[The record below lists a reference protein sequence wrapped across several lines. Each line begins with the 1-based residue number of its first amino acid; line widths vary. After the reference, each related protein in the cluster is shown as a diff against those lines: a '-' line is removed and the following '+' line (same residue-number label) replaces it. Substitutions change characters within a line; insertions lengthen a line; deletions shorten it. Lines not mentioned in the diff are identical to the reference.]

1 MITHSVKAEV
11 WVEVRPT
18 EDEEKVRRALS
29 NVFIYDDLRV
39 EESEGKKYLVALG
52 LGFKSLIR
60 VHNLIK
66 EQGIEDSARS
76 VLMKG
81 MENNRVVFHLHKQAA
96 YAGVLTFVTEENES
110 PLGPITFIVETNDPR
125 RLIDWLAPRTSKG
138 RRLYEAPPPEDP

>member
-1 MITHSVKAEV
+1 MKAEV

-29 NVFIYDDLRV
+29 NVFIYDEIRI
-39 EESEGKKYLVALG
+39 EESEGKRYIVALG
-52 LGFKSLIR
+52 NGFKSLIK

-76 VLMKG
+76 VLMRG
-81 MENNRVVFHLHKQAA
+81 GIDGNRVVFHLHKQAA

-110 PLGPITFIVETNDPR
+110 PLGPITFIVETNDPK
-125 RLIDWLAPRTSKG
+125 RLIDWLAPKTAK
-138 RRLYEAPPPEDP
+138 

>member
-1 MITHSVKAEV
+1 MKAEV

-29 NVFIYDDLRV
+29 NVFIYDEIRI
-39 EESEGKKYLVALG
+39 EESEGKRYIVALG
-52 LGFKSLIR
+52 NGFKSLIK

-76 VLMKG
+76 VLMRG
-81 MENNRVVFHLHKQAA
+81 IDGNRVVFHLHKQAA

-110 PLGPITFIVETNDPR
+110 PLGPITFIVETNDPK
-125 RLIDWLAPRTSKG
+125 RLIDWLAPKTARG
-138 RRLYEAPPPEDP
+138 RRLYEVQPPDDP

>member
-1 MITHSVKAEV
+1 MKAEV

-29 NVFIYDDLRV
+29 NVFIYDEIRI
-39 EESEGKKYLVALG
+39 EESEGKRYIVALG
-52 LGFKSLIR
+52 NGFKSLIK

-76 VLMKG
+76 VLMRG
-81 MENNRVVFHLHKQAA
+81 GIDGNRVVFHLHKQAA

-110 PLGPITFIVETNDPR
+110 PLGPITFIVETNDPK
-125 RLIDWLAPRTSKG
+125 RLIDWLAPKTAKVGGFMRCS
-138 RRLYEAPPPEDP
+138 PPR